1 MKRMFWLIPVLLVS
15 VGFFSCSMDADDD
28 DNPFVGTW
36 ESTATAGVSITMNKD
51 LTWEFHQSTSGD
63 TQGDTRGTY
72 TYNGKKAT
80 AIASE
85 IYMGSW
91 IETEPLITAGTIT
104 TDMITSTSEIQND
117 GRLQVITFEGT
128 FMYTKKD

>member
-1 MKRMFWLIPVLLVS
+1 
-15 VGFFSCSMDADDD
+15 MDAGDD

-80 AIASE
+80 AIATE
-85 IYMGSW
+85 LYMAGTWMS
-91 IETEPLITAGTIT
+91 TAGQPENV
-104 TDMITSTSEIQND
+104 ITSTSEIQND
-117 GRLQVITFEGT
+117 GKLQVITFEGT
-128 FMYTKKD
+128 FMYTKKN

>member
-15 VGFFSCSMDADDD
+15 VGFFSCSMDAGDD
-28 DNPFVGTW
+28 DNPFVGIW

-80 AIASE
+80 AIATE
-85 IYMGSW
+85 LYMSGTWMS
-91 IETEPLITAGTIT
+91 TAGQPENI
-104 TDMITSTSEIQND
+104 ITSTSEIQND
-117 GRLQVITFEGT
+117 GKLQVITFEGT
-128 FMYTKKD
+128 FMYTKKN